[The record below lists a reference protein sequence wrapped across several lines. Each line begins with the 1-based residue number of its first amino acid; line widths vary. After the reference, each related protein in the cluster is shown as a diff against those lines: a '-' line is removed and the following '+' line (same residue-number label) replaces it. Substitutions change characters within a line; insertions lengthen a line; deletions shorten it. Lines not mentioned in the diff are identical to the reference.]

1 MKLGDIVQNA
11 PKYERPAVEVDVTEW
26 LGKDDDDKVILT
38 WRRPGVPQIYQASI
52 DAQELTKRYPDIPF
66 PLAMD
71 ICAIATAHEKP
82 LPSEE
87 WPTALFYTW
96 IAQNNV
102 DCFQYLFNTY
112 NDTFT
117 GLSQVRGVKPND
129 LKNSSSECAQS
140 TGEDTP

>member
-11 PKYERPAVEVDVTEW
+11 PKYERPAIEIDVSPW

-38 WRRPGVPQIYQASI
+38 WRRPGVPQVYQASI
-52 DAQELTKRYPDIPF
+52 DAQELVKRYPDIPF

-96 IAQNNV
+96 IAQNNF

-112 NDTFT
+112 NETFA
-117 GLSQVRGVKPND
+117 GLTQVRGVKPAD
-129 LKNSSSECAQS
+129 LKNSSSECAPS

>member
-112 NDTFT
+112 NETFT

>member
-1 MKLGDIVQNA
+1 M
-11 PKYERPAVEVDVTEW
+11 
-26 LGKDDDDKVILT
+26 LT

-96 IAQNNV
+96 IAQNNF
-102 DCFQYLFNTY
+102 DCFQFLFNTY

>member
-26 LGKDDDDKVILT
+26 LGKDDDEKVILT

-96 IAQNNV
+96 IAQNNI
-102 DCFQYLFNTY
+102 DCFQFLFNTY

>member
-11 PKYERPAVEVDVTEW
+11 PKYERPSIEIDVSQW

-38 WRRPGVPQIYQASI
+38 WRRPGVPQVYQASI

-96 IAQNNV
+96 IAQNNF

-112 NDTFT
+112 NETFA
-117 GLSQVRGVKPND
+117 GLTQVRGVKPAD
-129 LKNSSSECAQS
+129 LKNSSSECAPS